1 MRPADHP
8 PLPPRGFTLIEALIV
23 VGLLG
28 VLIAVALPSWR
39 QFTQRRQLEGAS
51 AQLLADLQ
59 FLRSTSVARNVA
71 LRLSFH
77 ASAAGSCY
85 LIHTGET
92 AQCRCSFASGA
103 EPDASCSGGAEL
115 LRGQLLGGSRLDVRA
130 NVASM
135 RIDPRHGTISPTGT
149 IELQAGDSPTLR
161 HIVNILGRARLCS
174 VGTLPG
180 VGTC

>member
-1 MRPADHP
+1 MVA
-8 PLPPRGFTLIEALIV
+8 
-23 VGLLG
+23 LLG
-28 VLIAVALPSWR
+28 VLIAIALPSWR

-59 FLRSTSVARNVA
+59 FLRSTSVTRNLA
-71 LRLSFH
+71 LRLSIH

-92 AQCRCSFASGA
+92 AQCRCSFGSGV
-103 EPDASCSGGAEL
+103 EPGASCSGGAEL
-115 LRGQLLGGSRLDVRA
+115 LRGQVWGAGALGVRA

-135 RIDPRHGTISPTGT
+135 RIDPRHGTVSPTGT
-149 IELQAGDSPTLR
+149 LELQAGDGPTLR

-174 VGTLPG
+174 VGPLPG
-180 VGTC
+180 VGAC